1 MRVLRTAESVLAAH
15 NARMLVAYGKDP
27 TMKSCTK
34 TGWMHVGRAVRG
46 LCAAALVLAGTA
58 ALGGCYQRSNYPQIP
73 TSVGFN
79 ENPNTPSGEQAMV
92 AAVQFVASRYAP
104 GQREFDPSQD
114 PRTTPM
120 VNYPAVVNLPMG
132 MRRSFYERIAAK
144 VGPQVLPATP
154 QSVVEAR
161 SSGAP
166 VFHVSRVWMRF
177 DRAYVDVLRPMPE
190 LGPAPDG
197 TTIYQMITCHLEGG
211 LRPWRV
217 VYTRTWHPGDAKA
230 PEYWFLPSEDRPNEH
245 ELAMR
250 GLTERQLA
258 QREAELEA
266 RKREESGLGTTGGE
280 GAGVLGVPAP
290 AGAEI
295 K

>member
-1 MRVLRTAESVLAAH
+1 MARGACVLALLAC
-15 NARMLVAYGKDP
+15 G
-27 TMKSCTK
+27 
-34 TGWMHVGRAVRG
+34 
-46 LCAAALVLAGTA
+46 AALP
-58 ALGGCYQRSNYPQIP
+58 GCYQRANYPEIP

-79 ENPNTPSGEQAMV
+79 ENPNTPSAERAMI
-92 AAVQFVASRYAP
+92 ASLQFVASRYTP
-104 GQREFDPSQD
+104 GQREFDPALD

-132 MRRSFYERIAAK
+132 MRKSFYERIATK
-144 VGPQVLPATP
+144 VGPEVLPATP
-154 QSVVEAR
+154 ESVVEAR

-190 LGPAPDG
+190 LGVAPDG
-197 TTIYQMITCHLEGG
+197 TTIHQMITCHLEGG

-230 PEYWFLPSEDRPNEH
+230 PEYWFLPSEDRPDEH
-245 ELAMR
+245 EIAMR
-250 GLTERQLA
+250 ALTQRQLA
-258 QREAELEA
+258 QRQGESEA
-266 RKREESGLGTTGGE
+266 RLREETAREESGLGAADGGNEAVLGTPGGE
-280 GAGVLGVPAP
+280 GGAG
-290 AGAEI
+290 I